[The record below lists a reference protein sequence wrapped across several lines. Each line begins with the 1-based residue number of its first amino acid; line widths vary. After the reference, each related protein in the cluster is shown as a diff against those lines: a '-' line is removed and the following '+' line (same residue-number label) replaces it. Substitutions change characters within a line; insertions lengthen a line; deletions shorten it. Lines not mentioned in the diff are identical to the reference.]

1 MLDITAAR
9 LEMDSNLDI
18 KALNDLIKLAES
30 STEEALEKEKESSF
44 SPIITRAKSMVKNA
58 IPDNLNKVKFT
69 AMLQGKKQQ
78 ISTEETD
85 FNKKISL
92 SINWMVTLIK
102 DLLKKVNGQSELI
115 TALMNKF
122 VSKDEL
128 NAELEKKVEKLED
141 DLLTALNEKQV
152 VLEQVQLDCDE
163 ARQRGLKGNLIVSS
177 PKRTLADG
185 SVVQYSGSEGQ

>member
-1 MLDITAAR
+1 MLCSATYNTIFVQRLRRKRWTYKAKVEKALVFGSGSLITAAR
-9 LEMDSNLDI
+9 IEMDSNLDI

-128 NAELEKKVEKLED
+128 NAELEKKVE
-141 DLLTALNEKQV
+141 
-152 VLEQVQLDCDE
+152 
-163 ARQRGLKGNLIVSS
+163 
-177 PKRTLADG
+177 
-185 SVVQYSGSEGQ
+185 